1 MTTIGETIGLWR
13 KERGWTQEELAA
25 IADMPQTH
33 ISAIETGR
41 IVDPRAS
48 AVEKLARALGVS
60 VDALLAGDED
70 PEAAGV
76 EYQIEQRGVA
86 LREMAEKWEVL
97 DDAQRQVV
105 LTVFRQFE
113 RDNEVR
119 VVE

>member
-1 MTTIGETIGLWR
+1 MTKIGENVSRLR
-13 KERGWTQEELAA
+13 DERGWTQEELATL
-25 IADMPQTH
+25 MGVKQNH
-33 ISAIETGR
+33 ISAIETGKL
-41 IVDPRAS
+41 VDPRAS
-48 AVEKLARALGVS
+48 TIEKLARALGVS